1 MTKPLPLAVAFIGV
15 AVAGV
20 IIGYA
25 LFGMEAAS
33 LRAATATA
41 VTTPPPRLIE
51 TLPDCR
57 DLNVR
62 PGALCAPLQDS
73 FAYCMEADFVP
84 KRIYAVP
91 CRKPSDL

>member
-1 MTKPLPLAVAFIGV
+1 MSNPVASALAFIGV

-25 LFGMEAAS
+25 LFGMDAAP
-33 LRAATATA
+33 LRDAPATA

-57 DLNVR
+57 NPNVR
-62 PGALCAPLQDS
+62 PGELCAPLQDS
-73 FAYCMEADFVP
+73 FAYCVDADFVP
-84 KRIYAVP
+84 NRIYAVP
-91 CRKPSDL
+91 GRKPSGQ